1 MSIGK
6 EILVNALA
14 SYRYIFEIES
24 VHLTEEHQ
32 PEVHNLNIITVLLY
46 IFCKYV
52 QFSILF

>member
-1 MSIGK
+1 MFIVE

-32 PEVHNLNIITVLLY
+32 PVVYNVNIITVFY
-46 IFCKYV
+46 IFFV
-52 QFSILF
+52 NTNNFSY